1 MKKISKRM
9 LAGILAIMFMLTGA
23 SNTAVVKAAEPSNT
37 NQIVLSTEDIKEG
50 DTLSQTIIDKE
61 GNEGVLEITEVPT
74 NEMASTRT
82 WKVSF
87 TGGIVNC
94 HFYMK
99 VSNNKCTRAY
109 NKKIYTIGC
118 TYSNV
123 KLTRTSKYARL
134 SMDISA
140 FKNFAKFNGWLQ
152 GRVTGK
158 KNDIKVTYSF

>member
-1 MKKISKRM
+1 
-9 LAGILAIMFMLTGA
+9 
-23 SNTAVVKAAEPSNT
+23 
-37 NQIVLSTEDIKEG
+37 
-50 DTLSQTIIDKE
+50 
-61 GNEGVLEITEVPT
+61 
-74 NEMASTRT
+74 
-82 WKVSF
+82 
-87 TGGIVNC
+87 
-94 HFYMK
+94 MK

-118 TYSNV
+118 TYSNA

-134 SMDISA
+134 PMDISA